1 MWCGAVQRR
10 NGIGTRLLASGMRRL
25 ERDSSGGDSKGG
37 AAGAAEQGWVKL
49 EADEEEEERR
59 RRARVLGVATC
70 HRAVRRVAAAPRRRW
85 WWVPDSA
92 PLLPQPRVELSQLR
106 PSRRR
111 CSPVAAGRRKKEKK
125 ERKRDGELTCGP
137 KGIFDISRDFS
148 LLLNR
153 KSLF

>member
-1 MWCGAVQRR
+1 
-10 NGIGTRLLASGMRRL
+10 MRRL

-70 HRAVRRVAAAPRRRW
+70 HSAVRRVAAAPRRRW

-92 PLLPQPRVELSQLR
+92 PLLPRLRVELSQLR

-111 CSPVAAGRRKKEKK
+111 CSPVVAGRREKEKK